1 MAEPGKTEKAT
12 PKKREDARKKGQV
25 VRSIELNSM
34 LNVLVCL
41 VMLNVTGGYFMAG
54 FKKLAIYYWGNI
66 ATLSLSPD
74 AMGSFLFFLITR
86 TILLIL
92 PVLIVVFLTGILSNV
107 MQFGF
112 LVTFEPLKPSFE
124 KINPAAG
131 FKRIFS
137 KRLLFEL
144 AKDMFKIVVI
154 GYVFYST
161 VKKIF
166 GEIFM
171 TPLMDIDTYFN
182 FAAVAVYKLGMKIV
196 IAFIIFAIIDYLW
209 QRYDYED
216 NLMMSKQEIKDELK
230 QLEGDPLIKSRIRN
244 IQREMARKRMISEI
258 PQADVVIT
266 NPTHVAVAIRYK
278 EGRDNAPLLVAKG
291 INLMAEKVKEI
302 ARKNG
307 VIIMENPPLA
317 RALVAL
323 EVGWEIPPE
332 LFQAVA
338 EVLAFVYQAKGKI
351 KLEETPEN
359 VDNSKSGNEEYPG
372 QGFAPHY
379 TE

>member
-1 MAEPGKTEKAT
+1 MAEPGKTEKAS
-12 PKKREDARKKGQV
+12 PKKREEARKRGQV
-25 VRSIELNSM
+25 VRSIEVNSM

-41 VMLNVTGGYFMAG
+41 LMLNVTGGFMIEG
-54 FKKLAIYYWGNI
+54 LKKLAIHYWGNV

-74 AMGSFLFFLITR
+74 AMGAFMFFLITR
-86 TILLIL
+86 T
-92 PVLIVVFLTGILSNV
+92 VFLMLPLLLVAFATGIISNV
-107 MQFGF
+107 VQFGF

-144 AKDMFKIVVI
+144 AKDIFKIVVI
-154 GYVFYST
+154 SYIFYST

-166 GEIFM
+166 GDIFM
-171 TPLMDIDTYFN
+171 TPLMDIDTYFT
-182 FAAVAVYKLGMKIV
+182 FAAVSIYKLGMKIV
-196 IAFIIFAIIDYLW
+196 IAFIVFAIIDYLW

-216 NLMMSKQEIKDELK
+216 SLMMSKQEVKDELK

-278 EGRDNAPLLVAKG
+278 EGTDSAPVLVAKG

-302 ARKNG
+302 ARKNN

-317 RALVAL
+317 RMLVKL

-332 LFQAVA
+332 MFQAVA
-338 EVLAFVYQAKGKI
+338 EILAFVYQSKGKI

-359 VDNSKSGNEEYPG
+359 VDNIKTGSEDYPG
-372 QGFAPHY
+372 QGLATHF
-379 TE
+379 TK

>member
-12 PKKREDARKKGQV
+12 PKKREDARKRGQV

-41 VMLNVTGGYFMAG
+41 VMLNVTGGYFIVG
-54 FKKLAIYYWGNI
+54 FKKLAAYYWGNI
-66 ATLSLSPD
+66 ATISLSPD
-74 AMGSFLFFLITR
+74 TMGSFMFDLITK
-86 TILLIL
+86 TTLLIL
-92 PVLIVVFLTGILSNV
+92 PVLIVVFFTGILSNV

-112 LVTFEPLKPSFE
+112 LVSFEPLKPSFE

-166 GEIFM
+166 SDIFM

-196 IAFIIFAIIDYLW
+196 IAFIIFAVIDYLW

-278 EGRDNAPLLVAKG
+278 EGKDNAPLLVAMG

-302 ARKNG
+302 ARKHG
-307 VIIMENPPLA
+307 IIIMENPPLA
-317 RALVAL
+317 RALAKL

-359 VDNSKSGNEEYPG
+359 VDNSKSGKEEYPG
-372 QGFAPHY
+372 QGFAPHF

>member
-12 PKKREDARKKGQV
+12 PKKREEARKKGQV
-25 VRSIELNSM
+25 VRSIEVNTV
-34 LNVLVCL
+34 LNVLLCL
-41 VMLNVTGGYFMAG
+41 VMLKISGDYIMHG
-54 FKKLAIYYWGNI
+54 FKSLCAYFWGGFN
-66 ATLSLSPD
+66 TLSLEAGAAND
-74 AMGSFLFFLITR
+74 VLFNLVIKTA
-86 TILLIL
+86 LLML
-92 PVLIVVFLTGILSNV
+92 PVLIVVFIAGIVSNV
-107 MQFGF
+107 AQIGF
-112 LVTFEPLKPSFE
+112 MVTFEPLKPTFD
-124 KINPAAG
+124 KINPING

-137 KRLLFEL
+137 KRLLFET
-144 AKDMFKIVVI
+144 AKALVKIAAI

-166 GEIFM
+166 DDIFM

-182 FAAVAVYKLGMKIV
+182 FSADAVYRLGMKIV
-196 IAFIIFAIIDYLW
+196 IAFIIFAIIDYIW
-209 QRYDYED
+209 QKYDYED
-216 NLMMSKQEIKDELK
+216 NLMMSKQEVKDELK

-278 EGRDNAPLLVAKG
+278 EGKDNAPVIVAKG
-291 INLMAEKVKEI
+291 KNLMAEKIKEI
-302 ARKNG
+302 ARKNS

-317 RALVAL
+317 RALVKL
-323 EVGWEIPPE
+323 EAGWEIPPE

-338 EVLAFVYQAKGKI
+338 EILAYVYQSKGKI
-351 KLEETPEN
+351 KLEETPEK
-359 VDNSKSGNEEYPG
+359 VDNNKDGNEYPG
-372 QGFAPHY
+372 EGLEPHF

>member
-1 MAEPGKTEKAT
+1 MLL
-12 PKKREDARKKGQV
+12 V
-25 VRSIELNSM
+25 VFVTGIAS
-34 LNVLVCL
+34 NVL
-41 VMLNVTGGYFMAG
+41 
-54 FKKLAIYYWGNI
+54 
-66 ATLSLSPD
+66 
-74 AMGSFLFFLITR
+74 
-86 TILLIL
+86 
-92 PVLIVVFLTGILSNV
+92 
-107 MQFGF
+107 QFGF
-112 LVTFEPLKPSFE
+112 LVSFESLKPSFE

-144 AKDMFKIVVI
+144 AKDLFKIAVI
-154 GYVFYST
+154 GYVFYTT

-166 GEIFM
+166 GDIFM
-171 TPLMDIDTYFN
+171 TPLMDMDTYFN
-182 FAAVAVYKLGMKIV
+182 FATAAVYKLGMKIV

-216 NLMMSKQEIKDELK
+216 NLMMSKQEVKDELK

-278 EGRDNAPLLVAKG
+278 EGSDNAPLLVAKG
-291 INLMAEKVKEI
+291 INLMAEKVKDI
-302 ARKNG
+302 ARKNSI
-307 VIIMENPPLA
+307 IIMENPPLA
-317 RALVAL
+317 RALVKL
-323 EVGWEIPPE
+323 EIGWEIPPE

-338 EVLAFVYQAKGKI
+338 EILAFVYQAKGKI

-359 VDNSKSGNEEYPG
+359 VDNSKSRNKEYPG
-372 QGFAPHY
+372 TGLEPHY